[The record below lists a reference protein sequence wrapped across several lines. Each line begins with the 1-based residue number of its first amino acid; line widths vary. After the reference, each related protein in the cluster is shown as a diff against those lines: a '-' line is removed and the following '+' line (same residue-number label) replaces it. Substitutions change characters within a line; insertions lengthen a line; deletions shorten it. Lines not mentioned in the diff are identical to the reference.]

1 MIKVLNLNFLITSIL
16 ITCFLNSDGFPI
28 PYIHDTEATT
38 IMSSLPESKEE
49 VALNLNFS
57 ICSLIDKSF
66 SI

>member
-1 MIKVLNLNFLITSIL
+1 M
-16 ITCFLNSDGFPI
+16 

-38 IMSSLPESKEE
+38 IISSLPESKEE

-66 SI
+66 SIYRPEEGMYASG